1 MSDANTKVY
10 DRLIADT
17 SITSLVSTRIYPDLL
32 PQSPTYPSI
41 TYTEVSMQP
50 VMSFDGP
57 NSLQNSRFRLDC
69 WAETRAAAIELAK
82 AARSVMAT
90 NAADFSAT
98 ILAETPFYEP
108 DLEVYRESLDLSVW
122 QTES

>member
-32 PQSPTYPSI
+32 PQSPTYPAI

-57 NSLQNSRFRLDC
+57 NALQNSRFRLDC

-82 AARSVMAT
+82 AARSVMVT